1 MLLSRPASRPF
12 APLAQLKGRYT
23 ALRRE
28 PAAAQRWQHPA
39 AATPPVPSAAPAQQ
53 EAAQPQATQ
62 QATQQPAQQQ
72 QAAMFLVRNETPVP
86 CTMSSGAFLEAS
98 PRGAPPHPDAS
109 SAPACKCAP
118 QLSTVLPVHEV
129 TRSPWSSVLPS
140 RNQPAGAYTTARTV
154 GGSAVFELGFHIDRL
169 ASSALLM
176 MEADAQ
182 AAAAAAGGASGGPPP
197 ALPPAAAAVANPAQ
211 LRPRVL
217 AAMRAAVR
225 GYRAATGDASG
236 ELKLTVL
243 VCWPGGTD
251 HEVAADGLH
260 AADDHEAPPQGCT
273 PAAAAAD
280 VFVHVSPLPPRPA
293 PPVKVVMRGAPRQ
306 NAAAKDSEWVR
317 QRKALEVGLPA
328 GVNEVRRVV
337 REGPRAKVGL
347 GAPAVQ
353 WCRVTQ
359 VLLWTVCD
367 NRVCRAPWPWCST
380 PTHMQFRCPL
390 LLPR

>member
-1 MLLSRPASRPF
+1 
-12 APLAQLKGRYT
+12 
-23 ALRRE
+23 
-28 PAAAQRWQHPA
+28 
-39 AATPPVPSAAPAQQ
+39 
-53 EAAQPQATQ
+53 
-62 QATQQPAQQQ
+62 
-72 QAAMFLVRNETPVP
+72 
-86 CTMSSGAFLEAS
+86 
-98 PRGAPPHPDAS
+98 
-109 SAPACKCAP
+109 
-118 QLSTVLPVHEV
+118 
-129 TRSPWSSVLPS
+129 
-140 RNQPAGAYTTARTV
+140 
-154 GGSAVFELGFHIDRL
+154 
-169 ASSALLM
+169 M

-293 PPVKVVMRGAPRQ
+293 PPVKVVMRGALRQ

-328 GVNEVRRVV
+328 GVNEVRG
-337 REGPRAKVGL
+337 ERARPQSRGGL
-347 GAPAVQ
+347 GVPAVQ
-353 WCRVTQ
+353 WCRGAGVDCVTIECAAHSGLVAPPPPICSCHALSCCPADLTAGGACRLMRRPVRGP
-359 VLLWTVCD
+359 VLQLLCRRKRHHLHRRRGCAGGDGARGGAAGGTSRGHPRCD
-367 NRVCRAPWPWCST
+367 SAWGSVGRHADARFCLYV
-380 PTHMQFRCPL
+380 
-390 LLPR
+390 